1 MNLVIQEVKGVAIE
15 VEIYETIRYL
25 HVHEGLSQRRIAEI
39 LGVSRNTVK
48 RYFDGSHVPWV
59 RQGTSGRS
67 RYVVTDEVLKFIKE
81 CLAAD
86 DAENIKKQR
95 HTEKRIYDRLVDE
108 KGFTGGESTI
118 REIVAELKAKQP
130 KVFIPLSYDPGEAI
144 QVDWGEAT
152 VYLAGK
158 KIKVNLWC
166 MRECYSADM
175 FCKAFYRQNEESFL
189 DGQVSGLAYFGGTPL
204 KVIFDNAKVAVKE
217 GFGVHAKAQDR
228 YAALSAH
235 YAFKPEFCNI
245 ASGHEK
251 GLVEGLVG
259 WLRRNIL
266 VPIPRVETLEELN
279 AEILRRCIKYREH
292 KIAGRSQTVGMMA
305 QSALASMAALPK
317 FKFDPSKSII
327 ARVDDFSTVKFDYNS
342 YSVPI
347 KYASKE
353 VTVKGYGNEIVIF
366 YRSSEIARYP
376 RCYERGTVKYQL
388 EHYIDLIEQH
398 PRSAYNAKPVKS
410 TISEELMAIGRRM
423 AGPREMVKLLRMYI
437 DFGEERLMTAIKGI
451 QGSEISIAQ
460 IQAHLIPVNKPA
472 KIQPILNIKVARPQ
486 FGKYDNLLTGGA
498 AV

>member
-1 MNLVIQEVKGVAIE
+1 M
-15 VEIYETIRYL
+15 
-25 HVHEGLSQRRIAEI
+25 
-39 LGVSRNTVK
+39 
-48 RYFDGSHVPWV
+48 
-59 RQGTSGRS
+59 
-67 RYVVTDEVLKFIKE
+67 
-81 CLAAD
+81 
-86 DAENIKKQR
+86 
-95 HTEKRIYDRLVDE
+95 
-108 KGFTGGESTI
+108 
-118 REIVAELKAKQP
+118 
-130 KVFIPLSYDPGEAI
+130 
-144 QVDWGEAT
+144 
-152 VYLAGK
+152 
-158 KIKVNLWC
+158 
-166 MRECYSADM
+166 
-175 FCKAFYRQNEESFL
+175 
-189 DGQVSGLAYFGGTPL
+189 
-204 KVIFDNAKVAVKE
+204 
-217 GFGVHAKAQDR
+217 
-228 YAALSAH
+228 
-235 YAFKPEFCNI
+235 
-245 ASGHEK
+245 
-251 GLVEGLVG
+251 VEGLVG

-347 KYASKE
+347 KCASKE
-353 VTVKGYGNEIVIF
+353 VTVKGYGNEIMIF

-376 RCYERGTVKYQL
+376 RCYERGTVKYRL
-388 EHYIDLIEQH
+388 EHYIDLIEQR

-451 QGSEISIAQ
+451 QGSEISIAE
-460 IQAHLIPVNKPA
+460 IQAHLIPVNKPV